1 MRVAV
6 CIRALLWD
14 VDGVLAET
22 ERDGHRIAFNAAFAA
37 HGLPWHWSV
46 ERYGELLA
54 ISGGRERLL
63 HDMGTQAEAPKH
75 AGERDAL
82 ASALHQTKNRLYA
95 ERLDER
101 GIPLREGVRE
111 LMDEC
116 RSGGVRMG
124 ICTTTSRSN
133 LDALLRAHFGD
144 EWAAGFAVQV
154 CGEDVARKKPDPEA
168 YERALQALQIDPL
181 EALAIEDSPG
191 GVAAARAAGV
201 PVIVTRSVYFAATA
215 IEGAAAIGPSLGQR
229 AGWQPAPAT
238 PGLAGR
244 ITLDD
249 LRDFHRRE
257 TSGAG
262 DAIAPTSATRGAT

>member
-1 MRVAV
+1 M
-6 CIRALLWD
+6 CIKALLWD

-37 HGLPWHWSV
+37 HGLPWRWSV
-46 ERYGELLA
+46 ERYGELLT

-63 HDMGTQAEAPKH
+63 HDMGTQAEAPRH
-75 AGERDAL
+75 AGEREAL
-82 ASALHQTKNRLYA
+82 ARALHQTKNRLYA

-116 RSGGVRMG
+116 RGQGVCMG

-133 LDALLRAHFGD
+133 LDALLRFHFGD
-144 EWAAGFAVQV
+144 KWAACFAVLV
-154 CGEDVARKKPDPEA
+154 CGEDVARKKPHPEV
-168 YERALQALQIDPL
+168 YLRALQVLQLDPL

-191 GVAAARAAGV
+191 GVAAAHAAGV
-201 PVIVTRSVYFAATA
+201 PVIVTRSVYFAAAA
-215 IEGAAAIGPSLGQR
+215 IDGAAAIGPSLGRR
-229 AGWQPAPAT
+229 AGWQPVPADL
-238 PGLAGR
+238 GSVGR

-249 LRDFHRRE
+249 LRDFHRLRLYS
-257 TSGAG
+257 T
-262 DAIAPTSATRGAT
+262 